1 MKYKKTII
9 SLCLLG
15 SFCFSQFVFNA
26 SPSSG
31 LMYGQAT
38 FNGASPE
45 PGDWIGAYRS
55 TFPSDTIC
63 VGGNRLEFNNG
74 LAYIVMQIYGDD
86 PETIESDGMVS
97 GQSFFLVLWD
107 SSLAQSDPNSAIY
120 CQQGLTEYG
129 GWENT
134 NGAPLP
140 DYSDYTTVY
149 DFSESVY
156 LDVVKQDQN
165 NFFPNKMRLHGN
177 FPNPFNPLTKIAF
190 SISEQMDIEL
200 TIYNINGKIVYSK
213 KHGNLNSGYN
223 IFSWN
228 GKANDES
235 NVSSGV
241 YIYKILSDKQ
251 ELYGRMVF
259 MK

>member
-86 PETIESDGMVS
+86 PSTPEKDGMFEGETFTFHLYDVS
-97 GQSFFLVLWD
+97 EGQYLESQV
-107 SSLAQSDPNSAIY
+107 Y
-120 CQQGLTEYG
+120 RT
-129 GWENT
+129 WENT
-134 NGAPLP
+134 NGAPISGI
-140 DYSDYTTVY
+140 SDS
-149 DFSESVY
+149 DFIFV
-156 LDVVKQDQN
+156 
-165 NFFPNKMRLHGN
+165 FPH
-177 FPNPFNPLTKIAF
+177 PFLSFDPGFEPTPLSA
-190 SISEQMDIEL
+190 QVL
-200 TIYNINGKIVYSK
+200 G
-213 KHGNLNSGYN
+213 
-223 IFSWN
+223 
-228 GKANDES
+228 
-235 NVSSGV
+235 
-241 YIYKILSDKQ
+241 LS
-251 ELYGRMVF
+251 LIHI
-259 MK
+259 